1 MPPDRYM
8 LGALV
13 KLGVPRH
20 RNRPI
25 IITPNQCWDV
35 LLEQAEFAI

>member
-1 MPPDRYM
+1 MPSDRYM

-13 KLGVPRH
+13 ELGVPRH
-20 RNRPI
+20 CNRPI
-25 IITPNQCWDV
+25 VIAPYQHWDV